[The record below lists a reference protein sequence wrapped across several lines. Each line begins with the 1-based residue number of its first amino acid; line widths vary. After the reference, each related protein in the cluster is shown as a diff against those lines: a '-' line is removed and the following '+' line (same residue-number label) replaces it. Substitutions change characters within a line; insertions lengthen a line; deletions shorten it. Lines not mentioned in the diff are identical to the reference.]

1 MQFKEQMM
9 KNQIRK
15 EFLQKRDRLV
25 DREKLSQKIC
35 TAVIDSELFNNAQC
49 VFVYLSFKSE
59 VDTQM
64 IIEKCFLLGK
74 TVCVPSVKQDGDMD
88 AVRVENINNL
98 VYNKFGIKEPADTTK
113 IIDKNYIDLCI
124 VPGSA
129 FDGQLNRI
137 GYGKGFYDRFLQR
150 TEIKK
155 VALAFSC
162 QITDSLPVEAY
173 DVKMDAVVT
182 EDKIYGDL

>member
-1 MQFKEQMM
+1 
-9 KNQIRK
+9 
-15 EFLQKRDRLV
+15 
-25 DREKLSQKIC
+25 
-35 TAVIDSELFNNAQC
+35 
-49 VFVYLSFKSE
+49 
-59 VDTQM
+59 
-64 IIEKCFLLGK
+64 
-74 TVCVPSVKQDGDMD
+74 MD

-124 VPGSA
+124 VPGGA

>member
-64 IIEKCFLLGK
+64 IIEKCFQLGK
-74 TVCVPSVKQDGDMD
+74 TVCVPSVKQ
-88 AVRVENINNL
+88 A
-98 VYNKFGIKEPADTTK
+98 
-113 IIDKNYIDLCI
+113 
-124 VPGSA
+124 
-129 FDGQLNRI
+129 
-137 GYGKGFYDRFLQR
+137 
-150 TEIKK
+150 
-155 VALAFSC
+155 
-162 QITDSLPVEAY
+162 
-173 DVKMDAVVT
+173 
-182 EDKIYGDL
+182 